1 MKIFVV
7 SHSAVPTN
15 RAELPLL
22 LGQIEITVCRA
33 TPVVLID
40 QFHNLDARSALDLE
54 SKSGQHLEAR
64 FRLEEFR
71 EKSQLSSMDSV
82 AIDLNLFAEHL
93 HHVQAPWVSFDVECH
108 QAASVAE
115 FLRKLA
121 RYYFLSN
128 RLTEQNVV
136 ILVPPAYLSFFGRLA
151 NEAFNNLPVGSLE
164 IARNGQTKMLLMS
177 TTIERVIIGLP
188 FLTRPLLRMRSL
200 LLQMYR
206 RMIRMA

>member
-7 SHSAVPTN
+7 SHSAVPTD
-15 RAELPLL
+15 RTDLPKLL
-22 LGQIEITVCRA
+22 SQIEVAPSRA

-40 QFHNLDARSALDLE
+40 QFHNLDASSAVNLGP
-54 SKSGQHLEAR
+54 KSEQHLEAR

-71 EKSQLSSMDSV
+71 EKNQINSKDGV
-82 AIDLNLFAEHL
+82 AIDLNLLAEHL
-93 HHVQAPWVSFDVECH
+93 QFVQAPWVSFDVECH
-108 QAASVAE
+108 QSASVAE
-115 FLRKLA
+115 FLGKLA
-121 RYYFLSN
+121 RYCFLST
-128 RLTEQNVV
+128 RLTEQNLV
-136 ILVPPAYLSFFGRLA
+136 ILVPQAYLSFYGRLA

-164 IARNGQTKMLLMS
+164 IARSGQTKMLLMS

-188 FLTRPLLRMRSL
+188 FLTRPLLRMRSI